1 MIRFIV
7 RSIVC
12 SLIVAAILGYMRRT
26 DFSHVPSLHP
36 TFLSS
41 SLSSFSLNRVSA
53 ASAGTPGLHYSPD
66 ENVEHVDIKLIEE
79 SRGPLDIAAYSFT
92 NQAFARA
99 VLAAANRGQHVRIYR
114 DYQQYTEEE
123 AHGSYVSALFRGNRN
138 IEIRVKRSRDLMHL
152 KAFSDGN
159 FLRDGSAN
167 FSASAKHQDNS
178 VIITKDAAQI
188 REYSQKFGEMW
199 SRPGNIVIQ

>member
-36 TFLSS
+36 TFLSSSLSS

-99 VLAAANRGQHVRIYR
+99 VLAAANRGPHVRIYR
-114 DYQQYTEEE
+114 DYQQYTVDE

-152 KAFSDGN
+152 ATGISCAMAQQT
-159 FLRDGSAN
+159 FLHRPS
-167 FSASAKHQDNS
+167 
-178 VIITKDAAQI
+178 TKTT
-188 REYSQKFGEMW
+188 
-199 SRPGNIVIQ
+199 V

>member
-53 ASAGTPGLHYSPD
+53 ASAGTPGLHYSSD

-79 SRGPLDIAAYSFT
+79 SRGTSLDIGIT
-92 NQAFARA
+92 PEGRNHKPQQA
-99 VLAAANRGQHVRIYR
+99 L
-114 DYQQYTEEE
+114 
-123 AHGSYVSALFRGNRN
+123 
-138 IEIRVKRSRDLMHL
+138 RS
-152 KAFSDGN
+152 
-159 FLRDGSAN
+159 
-167 FSASAKHQDNS
+167 
-178 VIITKDAAQI
+178 
-188 REYSQKFGEMW
+188 
-199 SRPGNIVIQ
+199 